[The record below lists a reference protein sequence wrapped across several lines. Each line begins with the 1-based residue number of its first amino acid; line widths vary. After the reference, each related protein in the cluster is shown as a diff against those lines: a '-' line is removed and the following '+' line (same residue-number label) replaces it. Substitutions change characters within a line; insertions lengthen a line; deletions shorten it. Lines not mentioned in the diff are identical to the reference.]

1 MYSREATG
9 GAQGA
14 RAPSLPRDGSL
25 PPVAPPLEGVERA
38 VPEQGAYS
46 DAEEE
51 SCLAPATRGEA
62 DAVPARLPSGWA
74 VGTFSTSNSRHVYE
88 ISVALNSTLYSMHY
102 TTPVAQSAVDCLWA
116 RRTSGPRSRRTPWLM
131 P

>member
-25 PPVAPPLEGVERA
+25 PPVAPPLEGVERV

-74 VGTFSTSNSRHVYE
+74 VGTFSTSNSRRIRNKCCPQLHSLLY
-88 ISVALNSTLYSMHY
+88 ALHY
-102 TTPVAQSAVDCLWA
+102 A
-116 RRTSGPRSRRTPWLM
+116 RRPECGRLPVGSTDQRAAESAHALAVG
-131 P
+131 